1 MREETKVVVNVLDFT
16 PMMEQIKRRYIE
28 QNPDNK
34 DNISFILREKW
45 GFVNTKKGKIMI
57 CNEGV
62 VSSQAIS
69 EKYPFELPVYKE
81 KKTDKGEYLGI
92 LPEYMLNMKDP
103 KDIEEL
109 PVVGQEKLETFIRTF
124 GRRLESNFWIC
135 KKFLEKIII

>member
-1 MREETKVVVNVLDFT
+1 MREETKVVVNILDFT

-28 QNPDNK
+28 QNQDNE
-34 DNISFILREKW
+34 DEIEFSLREKW

-62 VSSQAIS
+62 ASAQSIS
-69 EKYPFELPVYKE
+69 EKYPFNLDVYKE
-81 KKTDKGEYLGI
+81 KKTKTSGYTSL
-92 LPEYMLNMKDP
+92 LPTYVLNIKDP

-109 PVVGQEKLETFIRTF
+109 PVSGQEKLETFIRTF